1 MYGSKYDDSIQME
14 PKISNE
20 NEVRSKEFRRRDGM

>member
-1 MYGSKYDDSIQME
+1 MSKYDDSIQME

-20 NEVRSKEFRRRDGM
+20 NIIKIFAFLYGLHIR